1 MSVIRQP
8 EVLGQTTRR
17 RVIGVTA
24 AIFTTAIEAIAVG
37 SWFLLVVLETR
48 TVSTTLA
55 GVGILFCGSLL
66 RASVFG
72 ATTSELGDIIKP
84 RRLGTAVFVT
94 AGWTLWLVVAE
105 WIGGVTGVLAAG
117 LVLAGILT
125 IHFSLER
132 RVFHGARPASRLPRL
147 RCAVV
152 PAFLITVG
160 ASALLSSVWFVDW
173 SVVSPP
179 ISLEVTQVVL
189 HVEAVQIAFALFAL
203 VMFLAHQQRFTI
215 TLEP

>member
-24 AIFTTAIEAIAVG
+24 AIFTTAIEAIAIG

-48 TVSTTLA
+48 TVSTALA
-55 GVGILFCGSLL
+55 GIGILFCGSLV

-72 ATTSELGDIIKP
+72 ATTSQLGDVIQP

-94 AGWTLWLVVAE
+94 AGWTLWLLVAE
-105 WIGGVTGVLAAG
+105 WVGGVTGVLAAG
-117 LVLAGILT
+117 ILLATMLT
-125 IHFSLER
+125 AHFSLER
-132 RVFHGARPASRLPRL
+132 RVFHGARPSSRLPRV

-152 PAFLITVG
+152 PAFLIATG
-160 ASALLSSVWFVDW
+160 ATALLSSVWFVDW

-179 ISLEVTQVVL
+179 ISLEMTQIIL
-189 HVEAVQIAFALFAL
+189 HIEAVQVGFALFAL